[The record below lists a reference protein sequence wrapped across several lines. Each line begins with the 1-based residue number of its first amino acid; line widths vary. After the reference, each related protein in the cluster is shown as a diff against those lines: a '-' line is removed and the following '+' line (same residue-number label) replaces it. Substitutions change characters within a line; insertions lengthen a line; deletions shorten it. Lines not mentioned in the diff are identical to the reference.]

1 MGTEGIV
8 MRLALFS
15 LLLLTGCA
23 SENFGGGSDKSGTA
37 PVQLGAQDEAHCR
50 HMTVGQGEGAYQQC
64 VQNALEVRQQEA
76 KAAKAAREAKEAR
89 EANEAKEGNEAKE
102 SKEGKPEKADGFG
115 DRLQSAIAVLFGR

>member
-1 MGTEGIV
+1 

-23 SENFGGGSDKSGTA
+23 SRNFGAGSENSGTA
-37 PVQLGAQDEAHCR
+37 PVRLGAQDETHCR

-64 VQNALEVRQQEA
+64 VQNALEGRQQDA
-76 KAAKAAREAKEAR
+76 VAAKAAREAKEA
-89 EANEAKEGNEAKE
+89 NEAKEG
-102 SKEGKPEKADGFG
+102 KPEQTERAEGFG